1 MKTGS
6 VRSESHACAV
16 LSSTEHGWEVLADFV
31 AEGIE
36 RQEQVFLA
44 GLRAD
49 QVPDLMQRLGDEDGV
64 DPGPAMT
71 DGQLVLM
78 DEAVARGFIG
88 LPTKDLTA
96 QLTGQVEQAVQ
107 DGYRGLRLSGVYPG
121 VGVGPHELALDGL
134 VQAFPLTVLC
144 PYFRVDLTFP
154 EVEQVRALHGR
165 EVIDTAVFDDGSLRI
180 THPRAG
186 WLRLAGRWNAGNHAS
201 ALTVVADAAAAGDR
215 DLDLASLRYIDPAGV
230 HALLTGIRG
239 GLRLRRPNQ
248 MVRRL
253 AALLANHQWP
263 GTDDP
268 IDD

>member
-1 MKTGS
+1 M
-6 VRSESHACAV
+6 

-44 GLRAD
+44 GLRTD
-49 QVPDLMQRLGDEDGV
+49 QVPDLMRRLGDEDGV
-64 DPGPAMT
+64 DPGPAII

-78 DEAVARGFIG
+78 DEAVARSFTVLRDGKHVIT

-186 WLRLAGRWNAGNHAS
+186 WLRLAGRWNAGNHDA
-201 ALTVVADAAAAGDR
+201 ALTVVRDAAAAGDR
-215 DLDLASLRYIDPAGV
+215 DLDLASLRYIDPAGI

-263 GTDDP
+263 GTDDH